1 MDMRM
6 RKSILLCLGI
16 LVMAAYSTPAL
27 AAKDGAAI
35 KWQDWFSMRPEAEKH
50 WEIVPDEENGLT
62 FKIRGRNGDSGK
74 ENLKNVMVLFPKKS
88 SAYNTAM
95 FKILSIFQEK
105 NLPVEF
111 TILNFQKDKEKGKQA
126 LSFARERKFSLIF
139 SMGSNSTALIHKNFR
154 TESLPVVSVC
164 SKDPVLLGQMRNYDT
179 PSGTNI
185 AYTSLNVPLQVQM
198 AYLLELKPNLKSIA
212 VLFARKNKSA
222 VITQVEPL
230 RKLAEKQGIQVIDVA
245 VEDQKNAKAEL
256 KRKIP
261 MVVKNIRESDPDGI
275 NSVFWITGSTSVFRE
290 IATINAHAWKIPVL
304 SAVPDVVKEGDNSA
318 VLSLGVGFES
328 NAHLAAIYGVKILTG
343 EAKPG
348 ELPVGVVSPPDIAIN
363 FQVARRIGLKIPFR
377 FFESATFIY
386 NYEGQLVRDNGLSV
400 AQQ

>member
-1 MDMRM
+1 MDMRK
-6 RKSILLCLGI
+6 RIPVFLWLGLLAM
-16 LVMAAYSTPAL
+16 VAFSTSSMAAE
-27 AAKDGAAI
+27 DGPGI
-35 KWQDWFSMRPEAEKH
+35 KWQDWFTMRPEAGKY
-50 WEIVPDEENGLT
+50 WEIIPGGGDGLK
-62 FKIRGRNGDSGK
+62 FMIRRRDGGSGK
-74 ENLKNVMVLFPKKS
+74 ENRKNVLVLFPKKS

-111 TILNFQKDKEKGKQA
+111 TILNFQKDKEKGIQA
-126 LSFARERKFSLIF
+126 LDFARGENFSLIF
-139 SMGSNSTALIHKNFR
+139 SMGSNSTAFMHKYFR
-154 TESLPVVSVC
+154 NETLPVVSVC
-164 SKDPVLLGQMRNYDT
+164 SKDPVLLGQMQDYET

-198 AYLLELKPNLKSIA
+198 NYLLELKPNLKTIA

-230 RKLAEKQGIQVIDVA
+230 RELAEKQGIQVIDVA

-256 KRKIP
+256 KQKVPRAVKI
-261 MVVKNIRESDPDGI
+261 IRESDPDG
-275 NSVFWITGSTSVFRE
+275 NDSVFWITGSTSVFRE

-304 SAVPDVVKEGDNSA
+304 SAIPDVVKEGDDSA

-328 NAHLAAIYGVKILTG
+328 NAHLAAIYGVKILAG

-386 NYEGQLVRDNGLSV
+386 NYEGQLVRDNGLPV
-400 AQQ
+400 AQR